1 MTAGGA
7 DAATRALLRLALRPD
22 GAAFAAAAGSAAVD
36 WPALFDLAQAHK
48 VEALLAARA
57 AAAGLPAR
65 LGEDLGERIAAA
77 QRTAVARGEMAA
89 RTLAML
95 ATAFGEAAVP
105 YFVIKGSVLAHE
117 VYGAPERR
125 RFSDIDVVVRA
136 ADVPRAEAALER
148 LGYRLGVWLI
158 ARGELSAAERA
169 VAERLTRRFAD
180 RHLAAHDWA
189 APPRRGLLGV
199 DLHWRIAPDRLPAD
213 ENALWE
219 HVRALSLDGTTV
231 PTLSP
236 PAALLHLA
244 AHATRH
250 YLANFRLLHLCDLA
264 WAAQRYA
271 SEWPATVALAERW
284 RMRSHLARVFALV
297 EAVFDTAPPDVAGAR
312 ERTTRATVDLDL
324 LFGAPRYAQGT
335 LRARLGPELRWAWA
349 MRSLHVNIPTF
360 FAITAARARMRRAR
374 AGIGQPAPR

>member
-1 MTAGGA
+1 MRTGRT
-7 DAATRALLRLALRPD
+7 DEATRTLLRLALRPD

-36 WPALFDLAQAHK
+36 WPALFDLAEAHK
-48 VEALLAARA
+48 VEALAAARA
-57 AAAGLPAR
+57 ADAGLPAR
-65 LGEDLGERIAAA
+65 LGEDLGARIAAA
-77 QRTAVARGEMAA
+77 QRTAVERGEMAA
-89 RTLAML
+89 RTLTML
-95 ATAFGEAAVP
+95 ATAFGDAGVP

-136 ADVPRAEAALER
+136 ADVPRAEAVLER

-158 ARGELSAAERA
+158 ARGELSAPERA
-169 VAERLTRRFAD
+169 LAERLTRQFAA

-189 APPRRGLLGV
+189 APPRRGLLAV

-219 HVRALSLDGTTV
+219 HVRTLPLDGTTV

-271 SEWPATVALAERW
+271 SEWPATWALAERW
-284 RMRSHLARVFALV
+284 RMRAHLERVFALV
-297 EAVFDTAPPDVAGAR
+297 EAVFAVPPPDAFRPGR
-312 ERTTRATVDLDL
+312 RRTPATVDLDL
-324 LFGAPRYAQGT
+324 LFEAPRYARGA
-335 LRARLGPELRWAWA
+335 LRARLVPELRWAWA

-374 AGIGQPAPR
+374 ATSEAPAPR